1 MPKYRVN
8 LFYHASAS
16 YDVEMVD
23 EESAIEEAH
32 RLAQLDSPEEF
43 YERLNLDFTDSDVYE
58 DKEE

>member
-16 YDVEMVD
+16 YDVETPD
-23 EESAIEEAH
+23 EDSALEEAR
-32 RLAQLDSPEEF
+32 RLEQLDSPQEF
-43 YERLNLDFTDSDVYE
+43 YERLNLDYEDSDVYE